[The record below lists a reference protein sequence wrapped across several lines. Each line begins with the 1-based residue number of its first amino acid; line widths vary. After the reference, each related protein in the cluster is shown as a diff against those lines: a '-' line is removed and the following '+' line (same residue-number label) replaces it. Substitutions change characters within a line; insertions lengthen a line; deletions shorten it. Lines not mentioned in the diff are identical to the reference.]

1 MTGWRYLMTDAL
13 NGISAL
19 ENILKKRRSI
29 REYSEKPVPESEITK
44 IIDLA
49 ALAPSGQN
57 RQPWEFY
64 AVTGR
69 EKILS
74 LSAIVKARVDELS
87 KHVDEDNAA
96 LFDRYKGFFTF
107 FSSAP
112 CLIAV
117 AAKPYASIRTLFK
130 DDFDMASFGLAADT
144 THIQSASAAV
154 MAMLLAASERGLA
167 ACWNTNIMIAG
178 KEISQFLNIRAP
190 YELMCLVSLGYPK
203 ACAENNNGAAKRHGA
218 VKILKFIK

>member
-1 MTGWRYLMTDAL
+1 MTEAINDF
-13 NGISAL
+13 SAL
-19 ENILKKRRSI
+19 ENILKKRRSV
-29 REYSEKPVPESEITK
+29 REYSEKPVPESEIVE
-44 IIDLA
+44 IINMA

-64 AVTGR
+64 AVTAR
-69 EKILS
+69 DKILS
-74 LSAIVKARVDELS
+74 LAAIVKARVDELS

-96 LFDRYKGFFTF
+96 LFEKYKGFFTF

-117 AAKPYASIRTLFK
+117 AAKPYAGIKNLFR
-130 DDFDMASFGLAADT
+130 DDFDIASSGFASDT

-154 MAMLLAASERGLA
+154 MAMLLAASSRGLA
-167 ACWNTNIMIAG
+167 ACWNTNAMIAE

-190 YELMCLVSLGYPK
+190 YELMCVVSLGYPK
-203 ACAENNNGAAKRHGA
+203 AGVENNIGAAKRHGA
-218 VKILKFIK
+218 DKILKFIK